1 MATVNDIVTRAF
13 RKIGV
18 VATDEAMTADQAQIG
33 QDALNMMMNA
43 LVLDG
48 IDVAW
53 NDAVL
58 ADQFAM
64 EPAFH
69 EGLVYMLAARLA
81 PDFSVPS
88 FDESEFKRKI
98 AAAYLIVP
106 DAQIDRM
113 LWRRNS
119 RNRRTF

>member
-1 MATVNDIVTRAF
+1 MVTVNDIVTRAY

-18 VATDEAMTADQAQIG
+18 VATDVAMTANEAQIG
-33 QDALNMMMNA
+33 QDALNMMMHA

-53 NDAVL
+53 SDAVL
-58 ADQFAM
+58 ADEFAM
-64 EPAFH
+64 EPQFH

-88 FDESEFKRKI
+88 FDESAFKRRI
-98 AAAYLIVP
+98 AAAYLVMP
-106 DAQIDRM
+106 DAQIDPM
-113 LWRRNS
+113 LTRRYWRRW
-119 RNRRTF
+119 R

>member
-1 MATVNDIVTRAF
+1 MATARDIVERAY

-18 VATDEAMTADQAQIG
+18 VATDEAMTADQASVG
-33 QDALNMMMNA
+33 VDALNMMMNG

-53 NDAVL
+53 TDAEL
-58 ADQFAM
+58 SDEFQM

-81 PDFSVPS
+81 PDFSTPS
-88 FDESEFKRKI
+88 FDDSAFKRRL
-98 AAAYLIVP
+98 AAAYIIIP
-106 DAQIDRM
+106 DASIDPM
-113 LWRRNS
+113 LTRRNYG
-119 RNRRTF
+119 RWR

>member
-1 MATVNDIVTRAF
+1 MATVNDIVTRAY

-18 VATDEAMTADQAQIG
+18 VATDEPMTADQAQIG
-33 QDALNMMMNA
+33 EDALNMMMHA
-43 LVLDG
+43 LTLDG

-69 EGLVYMLAARLA
+69 EGIVYMLAARLA

-88 FDESEFKRKI
+88 FDDSAFKRRL

-106 DAQIDRM
+106 DAQIDPM
-113 LWRRNS
+113 LRRRSPWRWR
-119 RNRRTF
+119 

>member
-1 MATVNDIVTRAF
+1 MTTVNDIVTRAY

-18 VATDEAMTADQAQIG
+18 VASDEPMTADQGQIG
-33 QDALNMMMNA
+33 EDALNMMMHG

-53 NDAVL
+53 TDAAL
-58 ADQFAM
+58 ADDFAM
-64 EPAFH
+64 DPAFH

-81 PDFSVPS
+81 PDFSQPS
-88 FDESEFKRKI
+88 FDDSAFKRRL

-106 DAQIDRM
+106 EAIIDPG
-113 LWRRNS
+113 LLQRRY
-119 RNRRTF
+119 RYGRDF